1 MYFWVWTHSR
11 LHQLLMAL
19 VRSDFEKGSPA
30 EMEAVL
36 KKETLKSTMSVSGK
50 DLINW
55 IKK

>member
-1 MYFWVWTHSR
+1 
-11 LHQLLMAL
+11 MAL